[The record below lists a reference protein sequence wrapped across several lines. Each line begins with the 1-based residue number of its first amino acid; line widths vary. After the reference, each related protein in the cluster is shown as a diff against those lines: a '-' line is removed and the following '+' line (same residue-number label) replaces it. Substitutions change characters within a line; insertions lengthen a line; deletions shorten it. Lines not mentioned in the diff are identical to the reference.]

1 MNRIREL
8 REDNDILQK
17 EICSVLNISQQQYSR
32 YEAGLSQMTYDQ
44 LKLLARFYNVSVDYI
59 LYLTDIS
66 KPYPRSLLDRIE
78 DAKKTNKKEVSI

>member
-1 MNRIREL
+1 
-8 REDNDILQK
+8 
-17 EICSVLNISQQQYSR
+17 
-32 YEAGLSQMTYDQ
+32 MTYDQ